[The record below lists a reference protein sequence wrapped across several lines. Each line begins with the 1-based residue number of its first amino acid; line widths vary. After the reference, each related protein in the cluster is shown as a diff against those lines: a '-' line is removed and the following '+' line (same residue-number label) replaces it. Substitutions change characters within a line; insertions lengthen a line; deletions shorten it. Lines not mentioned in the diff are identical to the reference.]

1 MIAASVE
8 PSGNSST
15 SARLSTAAE
24 WLGYLG
30 LVPLVLSLAGVGL
43 LPEYAARELAQ
54 RIALAWGAVLLAF
67 TGAVHF
73 GLALAGRLPWEPRC
87 IGAAVLP
94 AIIGALAV
102 LAGGQR
108 GLALL
113 VVGFGLFWLY
123 EHRALG
129 ALLPAPYLS
138 LRRNLSL
145 AICTLLALTMIA
157 SDAAALT

>member
-1 MIAASVE
+1 MIPVSVE
-8 PSGNSST
+8 PSGNG
-15 SARLSTAAE
+15 SAAARPNMTAE

-30 LVPLVLSLAGVGL
+30 IAPLVLCLAGVGL
-43 LPEYAARELAQ
+43 LPEYAGRELAQ

-73 GLALAGRLPWEPRC
+73 GLALAGRLPWQPRHVA
-87 IGAAVLP
+87 AAVLP
-94 AIIGALAV
+94 AVVGAAAV
-102 LAGGQR
+102 LTGGQR

-129 ALLPAPYLS
+129 PLLPPAYLS

-145 AICTLLALTMIA
+145 AICMLLALTMIA